1 MIQHHPSDELLLAAA
16 AGTLDSGATIVVGAH
31 VQACARCRAGVRLF
45 EGVGGAM
52 LEAIEP
58 ALLAPE
64 ALAKTLATIDGAHAP
79 AQQPAARALPAP
91 SRPDLPPG
99 VSWPDS
105 LARCAV
111 SRWHWMGPGMRWS
124 RVTVPHD
131 RDANL
136 FLLRIGAGKALAQHT
151 HSGLELTHVMC
162 GAFHDGRALFAA
174 GDFDAADGSV
184 RHQPVLEAGG
194 ECICLASVN
203 GRLVFDGAIARVIG
217 SLVGI

>member
-16 AGTLDSGATIVVGAH
+16 AGTLDSGAAIVLGAH
-31 VQACARCRAGVRLF
+31 IETCARCRADLHLF
-45 EGVGGAM
+45 EGLGGAM

-58 ALLAPE
+58 ALMAPE
-64 ALAKTLATIDGAHAP
+64 ALASTLATIDGAQAP
-79 AQQPAARALPAP
+79 TPRPAAPTVPAP
-91 SRPDLPPG
+91 LRPDLPPG
-99 VSWPDS
+99 VTWPRS
-105 LARCAV
+105 LAHCSI

-124 RVTVPHD
+124 RITVPHD
-131 RDANL
+131 RDANV

-174 GDFDAADGSV
+174 GDFDAADASV
-184 RHQPVLEAGG
+184 RHQPVLEADG
-194 ECICLASVN
+194 ECICLAAVK